1 MNKQRR
7 TELENILGLLER
19 AKDRLEAVL
28 GEEEDS
34 RDSTPENFQW
44 TEQYEISDAACDSLT
59 EAVDSLDTAIEAVNQ
74 ATV

>member
-28 GEEEDS
+28 GEEEES
-34 RDSTPENFQW
+34 RNNTSEGLQY
-44 TEQYEISDAACDSLT
+44 TERYEQSEAACDNLT